1 MRRMKTLSILLLLLA
16 VVSCKPS
23 SDAPTI
29 VFIVRHAE
37 KADNSDDPPLAPAG
51 VERAQ
56 ALVRAAG
63 DAGVKAI
70 YSSQFKRNR
79 GTVQPLA
86 DHLRIPITEMRVTLD
101 NPGNYGKEL
110 AGNVLAKHAGE
121 TVVVVSH
128 RNTIPAIIEGL
139 TGKAGQETTG
149 DAYNDLFIVVM
160 PAKGD
165 ARLIKAQYGQ

>member
-1 MRRMKTLSILLLLLA
+1 MRVAKTLFILLLLVA
-16 VVSCKPS
+16 AGACKSVPNE
-23 SDAPTI
+23 PTI

-51 VERAQ
+51 LERAQ
-56 ALVRAAG
+56 ALMRAAG
-63 DAGVKAI
+63 DSGVKAI

-79 GTVQPLA
+79 DTVQPLA
-86 DHLRIPITEMRVTLD
+86 DHLKVPITEMAVTLD
-101 NPGNYGKEL
+101 NPGDYGKEL
-110 AGNVLAKHAGE
+110 ARAVLAKHAGE

-139 TGKAGQETTG
+139 TGKTGQETTG
-149 DAYNDLFIVVM
+149 DAYNDLFIAVV

-165 ARLIKAQYGQ
+165 ARLIKARYGQ